1 MKRINIISLTI
12 ICFVAM
18 MNCQTTEEVQ
28 VTGQPPEWVSGEQK
42 VQGMICAVGMS
53 GPTYYKDEAKGYAL
67 EDARAELAR
76 TLSVNIETIMVDITS
91 DKGSRIGE
99 ATVTQMS
106 SWASSVVLESSEAK
120 GYWYDSDGLVT
131 GRKNITFAL
140 VCMPRKFD
148 RKNFEVSLQG
158 TDYYKNNSPEEI
170 SRDAGDIIMK
180 LEEER

>member
-1 MKRINIISLTI
+1 
-12 ICFVAM
+12 
-18 MNCQTTEEVQ
+18 
-28 VTGQPPEWVSGEQK
+28 
-42 VQGMICAVGMS
+42 
-53 GPTYYKDEAKGYAL
+53 
-67 EDARAELAR
+67 
-76 TLSVNIETIMVDITS
+76 
-91 DKGSRIGE
+91 
-99 ATVTQMS
+99 MS

-120 GYWYDSDGLVT
+120 GYWYDSDGMVT

-170 SRDAGDIIMK
+170 NRDAGDIIMK

>member
-1 MKRINIISLTI
+1 L
-12 ICFVAM
+12 F
-18 MNCQTTEEVQ
+18 CQTTEEVQ
-28 VTGQPPEWVSGEQK
+28 VAEQPPEWVRGEQQT
-42 VQGMICAVGMS
+42 QGMICAVGMS

-91 DKGSRIGE
+91 DKGSRINE

-106 SWASSVVLESSEAK
+106 SWASSVVLESSEAQ